1 MPDINDILN
10 VVPRFE
16 ALASSP
22 IGLGMAALGRPGY
35 INLGHED
42 DIEDKSYEAM
52 RQHAHQVLDEAYQ
65 LGIRYFDTA
74 VSYGAGERFLGDW
87 VFGRGFHARDLT
99 VASKWGYTYTADWHV
114 EADVHEIKE
123 HSLDNLNRSFIWSCL
138 HLGRPLCIYQIHSA
152 TFESGVLENTAV
164 LNRLAEIKQDGRL
177 IGLTVSGAQQAELID
192 RAMGITIDGNALFGA
207 VQATWNLLET
217 SAGQA
222 LARAKDAGLAVIVKE
237 VLANGRLTGRDQS
250 ADFSAK
256 RRVLQQHA
264 DKLQCS
270 LDALSIAA
278 AVNQPWSDVVLSGAS
293 NIEQLRSNMKAMDVA
308 WQPDNANALYE
319 INEDSNVYWQ
329 TRSRLKWN

>member
-123 HSLDNLNRSFIWSCL
+123 HSLDNLNRSLIWSCL

-192 RAMGITIDGNALFGA
+192 RAMEITIDGNALFGA

-308 WQPDNANALYE
+308 WQPDNAYALYE

>member
-16 ALASSP
+16 ALVSSP

-52 RQHAHQVLDEAYQ
+52 RQYAHQVLDEAYQ

-74 VSYGAGERFLGDW
+74 ASYGAGERFLGDW

-99 VASKWGYTYTADWHV
+99 IASKWGYTYTADWQV

-123 HSLDNLNRSFIWSCL
+123 HSLDNLNRSFVWSCL
-138 HLGRPLCIYQIHSA
+138 HLGRPMCIYQIHSA
-152 TFESGVLENTAV
+152 TFESGVLENKAV

-192 RAMGITIDGNALFGA
+192 RALEITIDGNALFGT

-237 VLANGRLTGRDQS
+237 ALANGRLTGRDQS

-264 DKLQCS
+264 DELQCS

-308 WQPDNANALYE
+308 WQPDNANALDE

-329 TRSRLKWN
+329 TRSRLRWN